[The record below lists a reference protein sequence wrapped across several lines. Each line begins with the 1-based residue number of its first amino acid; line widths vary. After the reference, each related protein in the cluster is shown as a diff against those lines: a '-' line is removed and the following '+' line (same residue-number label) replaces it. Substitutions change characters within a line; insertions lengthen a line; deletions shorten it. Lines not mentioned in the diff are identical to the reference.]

1 VVFVLNDKR
10 KDRIRV
16 FFNPE
21 LDPLGAGW
29 NVIRSKIAIGSGKI
43 FGKGLFKGIQTQN
56 SMVPVKESDFIFSV
70 VGEEL
75 GFVGAII
82 IVALVFAFL

>member
-1 VVFVLNDKR
+1 
-10 KDRIRV
+10 
-16 FFNPE
+16 
-21 LDPLGAGW
+21 
-29 NVIRSKIAIGSGKI
+29 
-43 FGKGLFKGIQTQN
+43 
-56 SMVPVKESDFIFSV
+56 MVPVKESDFIFSV